1 MEEKP
6 KITTSNYEAF
16 VISYL
21 DGSLDPVE
29 VAELLLFLE
38 QHPDIREEVAEISS
52 VVLKPTD
59 SSSFGFKEL
68 LLQPADMDA
77 DILNMGNYE
86 LYFIAAHEND
96 LSPKGMEKVRKFI
109 KAHPET
115 EKDFLAYRDARIRS
129 DQTIAFPTAEN
140 LKKVAPV
147 AGRRLLYTTLA
158 AAASILILISLFFN
172 IELKPENELAENY
185 QKADTVKE
193 KSRAEV
199 PLQKDV
205 TERTNNKTIATPKVS
220 SKNPGRAGK
229 HVNTENPAKA
239 PAERTQDAL
248 KKMPAK
254 RILNNTSEP
263 FQRSYRTFYSSL
275 FDDITRSQ
283 ETMLASLESD
293 PHEQRGNLPLSNRTG
308 KRIGNFLRNGTHIAS
323 NVNESFSGWMLA
335 DLGIE
340 GLNLLTDNDLKLQR
354 FVGQDGKTDKI
365 RITESGSGYAI
376 GRNPN

>member
-6 KITTSNYEAF
+6 KITTSNYESF

-21 DGSLDPVE
+21 DGSLDPVG

-38 QHPDIREEVAEISS
+38 LHPAIKEEVSEISS
-52 VVLKPTD
+52 FSLKPSED
-59 SSSFGFKEL
+59 LKYGFKEL
-68 LLQPADMDA
+68 LLQPADKDA
-77 DILNMGNYE
+77 IHLNRENYE

-96 LSPKGMEKVRKFI
+96 LSPKGIEKVRKFV

-115 EKDFLAYRDARIRS
+115 EKDYLTYKDAKIRP
-129 DQTIAFPTAEN
+129 DQTVVYPSAAN
-140 LKKVAPV
+140 LKKAVPA
-147 AGRRLLYTTLA
+147 AGSRLLFTTLA

-172 IELKPENELAENY
+172 NDLKPVTGLSENY

-193 KSRAEV
+193 KPRTETPV
-199 PLQKDV
+199 QKNVSDRTGNKN
-205 TERTNNKTIATPKVS
+205 TEIPKSTN
-220 SKNPGRAGK
+220 KNPGKAGK
-229 HVNTENPAKA
+229 SFNTENPQKS
-239 PAERTQDAL
+239 PAERSPEGL

-275 FDDITRSQ
+275 FEDITRSQ
-283 ETMLASLESD
+283 ETMLASLEPD
-293 PHEQRGNLPLSNRTG
+293 TPEHNGNLPLGNRTG
-308 KRIGNFLRNGTHIAS
+308 KRIGNLIRSGTHIAS

-340 GLNLLTDNDLKLQR
+340 GFNLLTDNDLKLQR
-354 FVGQDGKTDKI
+354 IVGQDGKTNKI

-376 GRNPN
+376 GRSQN